1 MGTQQ
6 KTWPERRTD
15 QELPLARSTYYN
27 YYLTGL
33 GHRLIEFRA
42 EPQLRSSWSTSDTD
56 TPPGR
61 RANDYSY
68 AKFYLRVTSTFPNM
82 SRVEAD
88 LCLNTCGEIIKLN
101 TNYTRRTVFNIQAR
115 CSPWMNIRQSSSKP
129 RKGVCSMPTSYLTK
143 LNDAHA

>member
-6 KTWPERRTD
+6 KKLGPKEETA

-68 AKFYLRVTSTFPNM
+68 AKFYLGFTSTFPNM
-82 SRVEAD
+82 SRAEAN
-88 LCLNTCGEIIKLN
+88 LRLNTCDEIVKLN
-101 TNYTRRTVFNIQAR
+101 KN
-115 CSPWMNIRQSSSKP
+115 
-129 RKGVCSMPTSYLTK
+129 
-143 LNDAHA
+143 